1 MRLHNIL
8 AVPASVI
15 IAHDDSEFVET
26 TVKALR
32 LAGLDVLGFA
42 SSMSALEAL
51 EAAQRVEVLITR
63 VRFPEGQQNGISLAM
78 MARMKRPAI
87 KVLFVAAPDTQE
99 HTEGVGQFLPASVT
113 ASEIAETVV

>member
-1 MRLHNIL
+1 MRVHPWR

-15 IAHDDSEFVET
+15 IAHDDSEFVDT
-26 TVKALR
+26 MVTALR

-51 EAAQRVEVLITR
+51 EAAQRIEVLITR
-63 VRFPEGQQNGISLAM
+63 VRFPEGQQNGISLAL

-87 KVLFVAAPDTQE
+87 KVLFVAAPDT
-99 HTEGVGQFLPASVT
+99 EGVGQFSRRR
-113 ASEIAETVV
+113 

>member
-15 IAHDDSEFVET
+15 IADDSEFVET

-51 EAAQRVEVLITR
+51 EAACRGPDHAR
-63 VRFPEGQQNGISLAM
+63 PFP
-78 MARMKRPAI
+78 
-87 KVLFVAAPDTQE
+87 
-99 HTEGVGQFLPASVT
+99 
-113 ASEIAETVV
+113 